1 MTATTPT
8 EERMAIITREFEE
21 IMALP
26 HRRQEEE
33 LPRFFRSLTLDEHS
47 MLLVDRVSKST
58 EEKARREFRKTLL
71 GLFEFMHNLDKG
83 EDIETLLDRVSPE
96 VRKLFPDWSELYME
110 LSRCPQANGNPVSIF
125 ISLALIEFALTV
137 D

>member
-1 MTATTPT
+1 MTVTTPT

-33 LPRFFRSLTLDEHS
+33 LPRFFRSLTLEEHS